1 MMVENADWKL
11 VARILR
17 MYCVNIPNY
26 KEWRRNSH
34 ITIPEWNDDATN
46 RKKGIKRINR
56 LIRTSLLLDIW
67 NLNN

>member
-17 MYCVNIPNY
+17 MYLYY